1 MFMGITLGITTL
13 FRGGKGQKNG
23 YMRKIAVISSK
34 WIKCALFALLL
45 ALIAGAAA
53 GGAALAAGA
62 VPPDAVVVLD
72 AGHGGFDGGVVA
84 ADGSTEAEINL
95 RITMRVKKR
104 LEEENIAVVLTR
116 TDASALGA
124 NKREDMLERARIIK
138 SSGADAVISIHVNK
152 YTSPSRRGVQVFYG
166 DTGTGGAFAAK
177 LQSVFNTYLNEKYC
191 GRSYSALAGDYF
203 IAKCSSIP
211 SVIAE
216 CGFISNSED
225 LKLLKSSAY
234 ADEIAECIARC
245 VKSAAAGV

>member
-1 MFMGITLGITTL
+1 MERDTPSAARAERISWALPPGSTAA
-13 FRGGKGQKNG
+13 QSPA
-23 YMRKIAVISSK
+23 AVI
-34 WIKCALFALLL
+34 
-45 ALIAGAAA
+45 
-53 GGAALAAGA
+53 
-62 VPPDAVVVLD
+62 LD